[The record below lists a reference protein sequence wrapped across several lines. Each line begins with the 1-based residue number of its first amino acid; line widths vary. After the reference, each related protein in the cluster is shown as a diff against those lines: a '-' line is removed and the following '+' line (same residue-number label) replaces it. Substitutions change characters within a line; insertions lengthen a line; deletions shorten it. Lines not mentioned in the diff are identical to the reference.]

1 MDFVFFLYN
10 FILFIMLGVITQL
23 SYKLK
28 LLQTKTNIKNNLFF
42 NSNKI
47 YSKVEVSFDTSD
59 FSETE

>member
-28 LLQTKTNIKNNLFF
+28 LLQTKNNNKNNLFF

-47 YSKVEVSFDTSD
+47 HSKVSVSFDLSD

>member
-23 SYKLK
+23 NYKLK
-28 LLQTKTNIKNNLFF
+28 LLQTKTNNNNNLFF

-47 YSKVEVSFDTSD
+47 HSKVEVSFDTSD